1 MLPSIIIVPSEH
13 SSLEA
18 IPNTFLGRSG
28 TSCKKQ
34 TGGPLTDKKTGKRS
48 NNVTTPLF
56 QKGMYD
62 STRTR
67 LGGHFRTFP
76 VFLPTLASIRYHN
89 CYKPA
94 FQLRFKDLE
103 LLIDKAAPHRKY
115 GEIPSNYETTSIAQA
130 KYTELHI
137 PVCVLK

>member
-1 MLPSIIIVPSEH
+1 MFRRVSVSCKPRCNFTVQYFQVLGLAQRTCSELKQQSTSIYITPSIMLPSIIIVPSEH

-56 QKGMYD
+56 QKGYVYFIHFMY
-62 STRTR
+62 
-67 LGGHFRTFP
+67 FCP
-76 VFLPTLASIRYHN
+76 PW
-89 CYKPA
+89 P
-94 FQLRFKDLE
+94 RFGIIIAINL
-103 LLIDKAAPHRKY
+103 H
-115 GEIPSNYETTSIAQA
+115 SNYVSRTWN
-130 KYTELHI
+130 Y
-137 PVCVLK
+137 